1 MRIINNDHL
10 RENALIFFS
19 NSLNSVMKEMYVDH
33 LGEFV
38 PGSWVL
44 KG

>member
-19 NSLNSVMKEMYVDH
+19 NSLNKFLEEVYVDH

-38 PGSWVL
+38 PG
-44 KG
+44 